1 MKKEKISATMAF
13 LLQILAIIII
23 IFLRPTGMLAQKS
36 DCDFEKTQKDYNN
49 GIASS
54 MPTWPGRDSVMS
66 GSEYV
71 VKYYNDT
78 ITVRLGTILVAAIRC
93 VRGTDAKIITSKGV
107 FLEIRTINSDKKNKS
122 FFFVKG
128 TEIRKLV
135 TGIKDTDYFSVKE
148 FQDEFLFE
156 FANNDYARYRYDNR
170 TFNLCKK
177 P

>member
-1 MKKEKISATMAF
+1 MKTTENLSKITAY
-13 LLQILAIIII
+13 LLQLLVVLIII
-23 IFLRPTGMLAQKS
+23 IFYLQPTNLLAQE
-36 DCDFEKTQKDYNN
+36 CYGKTQKDYSN
-49 GIASS
+49 GIASG
-54 MPTWPGRDSVMS
+54 MPTWPGRDSVMP

-93 VRGTDAKIITSKGV
+93 VRGIDAKIITSKGV
-107 FLEIRTINSDKKNKS
+107 FLEIRTLNSDKKNKS

-128 TEIRKLV
+128 AEIRKLV
-135 TGIKDTDYFSVKE
+135 TGIRDTDYFSVKE

-156 FANNDYARYRYDNR
+156 FENGDYGRYRYDNGS
-170 TFNLCKK
+170 FNFCKK